1 MSAPQ
6 TWPTGR
12 LCPATSNLP
21 TRMMATSRKR
31 LCAAMQR
38 REAVGV
44 RSGGQGQEDFMA
56 ISAARFPCATCA
68 GRMLPPGLELITK
81 EEGEEMAK
89 QSKIGVC
96 ENCGDKGALT
106 GSFGRQVCSTCLKI
120 RSNVNSHLPKIAN
133 AVRSLGKGEELIKAL
148 IPAGGSLAVQ
158 VTATLLQEISGIV
171 GYDGEDPAELVE
183 AVRKRVL
190 TCASCDSEDVLA
202 ELREI
207 VGYYVPDQGDKGL
220 VDAVRRMAL
229 RDASSNCA
237 DCTTLRDDLDRST
250 RVIEEL
256 RAKLTIA
263 QQARDEWEQRAV
275 QAEGNVDAL
284 EAELRN
290 AVSVPAPCAN
300 NTYLLDIALAV
311 IREEPVPAGKIAS
324 LIEAA
329 RGRAV

>member
-1 MSAPQ
+1 MARNTKRGKCELCGEMANVGMNHGTAACTKCTHIQAALANRPQ
-6 TWPTGR
+6 
-12 LCPATSNLP
+12 
-21 TRMMATSRKR
+21 
-31 LCAAMQR
+31 
-38 REAVGV
+38 AVA
-44 RSGGQGQEDFMA
+44 R
-56 ISAARFPCATCA
+56 AARS
-68 GRMLPPGLELITK
+68 M
-81 EEGEEMAK
+81 
-89 QSKIGVC
+89 
-96 ENCGDKGALT
+96 
-106 GSFGRQVCSTCLKI
+106 
-120 RSNVNSHLPKIAN
+120 
-133 AVRSLGKGEELIKAL
+133 GKAEDLIKAL

-183 AVRKRVL
+183 AVRKRAL

-237 DCTTLRDDLDRST
+237 DCTALRDDLDRST

-256 RAKLTIA
+256 RAELTIA

-275 QAEGNVDAL
+275 QAEQNVEAL

-290 AVSVPAPCAN
+290 AESAPAPCAN

-311 IREEPVPAGKIAS
+311 IREEPVPAGQIAS

-329 RGRAV
+329 RRAA